1 MDGSPGSNLQRQHR
15 KLLAMG
21 ADLIKLSMKPFCDA
35 QEVRRRLAS
44 FSGTLRVHAAM
55 EEEGLY
61 PQLLHAADPQVR
73 HAAQQLH
80 DELSG
85 LYRKW
90 DEFMERWPNAAAIDA
105 RTTRFRI
112 QLAVVLAALERRMRR
127 EDAKLYP
134 LVQQLHGAAPAQ

>member
-1 MDGSPGSNLQRQHR
+1 MDSSAGSNLQRQHR

-21 ADLIKLSMKPFCDA
+21 AELIKLSMKPFCDVK
-35 QEVRRRLAS
+35 EVRRQLAS

-61 PQLLHAADPQVR
+61 PQLLEAKDPQVR
-73 HAAQQLH
+73 ETAERLHA
-80 DELSG
+80 ELSG

-90 DEFMERWPNAAAIDA
+90 DEFMERWPTAAAIDA
-105 RTTRFRI
+105 HTTRFRI
-112 QLAVVLAALERRMRR
+112 QLAVVLATLERRMRR

-134 LVQQLHGAAPAQ
+134 LVEQLHGPAPAE